1 MNTSP
6 SVGGFKGFQY
16 VANSPVAHVEI
27 CRALDM
33 VANPNNINLSLWKD
47 GRLRGVV
54 MYERFT
60 QRAIFLHIAGFEP
73 GWGNRKFL
81 WLAFH
86 YPFEQLGVDKIF
98 GLVSSNNKAALTFFR
113 KLGFTVE
120 TSIKEVYVDGADQV
134 VLVMQKNDC
143 KWLKLK
149 VNHGPV

>member
-6 SVGGFKGFQY
+6 TAGEFNGFVY
-16 VANSPVAHVEI
+16 VANSPVAHIEL

-60 QRAIFLHIAGFEP
+60 KRAIFLHIAGFEP
-73 GWGNRKFL
+73 RWFTRKFL
-81 WLAFH
+81 WLGFH
-86 YPFEQLGVDKIF
+86 YPFEQLGVDKLF
-98 GLVSSNNKAALTFFR
+98 GLVSSNNKAALAFFQ
-113 KLGFTVE
+113 KLGFTIE
-120 TSIKEVYVDGADQV
+120 TAIKEVYSDGADQV
-134 VLVMQKNDC
+134 VLVMRRDDC

-149 VNHGPV
+149 VNHGPL

>member
-1 MNTSP
+1 MNISP
-6 SVGGFKGFQY
+6 NVGAVKY
-16 VANSPVAHVEI
+16 VSNSPIAHNEL
-27 CRALDM
+27 CRELGM
-33 VANPNNINLSLWKD
+33 LANPDNVNLSLWKD

-60 QRAIFLHIAGFEP
+60 KRAIFLHIAGFEP
-73 GWGNRKFL
+73 GWFNRTFL

-98 GLVSSNNKAALTFFR
+98 GLVSSSNTGALAFFR

-120 TSIKEVYVDGADQV
+120 TSIKEVYSDGADQV
-134 VLVMQKNDC
+134 VLVMERTNC

-149 VNHGPV
+149 EKPNGLV